1 MPEKC
6 VSIIVGRLCIV
17 SFLFCSRS
25 QTMDKLKLEAKFQM
39 YRITVSTKF
48 NGLTKELKD
57 TFGLFEF

>member
-1 MPEKC
+1 MC
-6 VSIIVGRLCIV
+6 LRNVSPLLWGCIV
-17 SFLFCSRS
+17 SFLFCPHS

-57 TFGLFEF
+57 TFGLFEV